1 MDRVPLKSAPSVGDL
16 DAHLTQGSL
25 GPPTQVCP
33 PSIGSVVSHSAAVT
47 QHRDTQTTLRATRAE
62 MGRINARS
70 VGDVVQKFR
79 GPIHERSS
87 DKLTMSYLITV
98 ESAFSPIL
106 IHPVLRLAVLPLV
119 PSTHHSRHPTPL
131 HSFIS
136 GLKPSFSANPSNAVA
151 FLFLFKTQD

>member
-33 PSIGSVVSHSAAVT
+33 PSIGSVVFAQRSRDPTPRYTDHATCDTCRNGSHQRTECA
-47 QHRDTQTTLRATRAE
+47 
-62 MGRINARS
+62 S

-87 DKLTMSYLITV
+87 DKLTTYLITV
-98 ESAFSPIL
+98 ESAFSPNSHSPSPTTGSSPTGSIDSPL
-106 IHPVLRLAVLPLV
+106 SSSHTPSLFHFRLK
-119 PSTHHSRHPTPL
+119 T
-131 HSFIS
+131 
-136 GLKPSFSANPSNAVA
+136 